1 MYVNVQMK
9 VLGGLDLQKR
19 SFLKGLLLVLKGVL
33 EMMPRFWP
41 CLIFPWDTIGWDE
54 NIAVGSFEAAFEVT
68 AGG

>member
-9 VLGGLDLQKR
+9 GLGGLDLLKL
-19 SFLKGLLLVLKGVL
+19 SILKGLLLVLKGVL
-33 EMMPRFWP
+33 EMTPRFWP

-54 NIAVGSFEAAFEVT
+54 NIAVRSFEAAFEVT